1 MALMFWLAV
10 NPAEAEDNTWVY
22 DVAHAHIAA
31 EYAWPK
37 PDYHLRIR
45 YEKDG
50 VVALYVHHKD
60 DNDLGR
66 RNSQGSWAAGGGK
79 SFELYL
85 DAETHGVIR
94 ELHFQ

>member
-10 NPAEAEDNTWVY
+10 SSAEAEDNVWVY
-22 DVAHAHIAA
+22 EVAHAHIA
-31 EYAWPK
+31 ENYAWPQS
-37 PDYHLRIR
+37 DYHLRIR

-50 VVALYVHHKD
+50 VVALYVHHRD
-60 DNDLGR
+60 DER
-66 RNSQGSWAAGGGK
+66 RNSQGTMWAGGGK

-85 DAETHGVIR
+85 DAATRSVVQ